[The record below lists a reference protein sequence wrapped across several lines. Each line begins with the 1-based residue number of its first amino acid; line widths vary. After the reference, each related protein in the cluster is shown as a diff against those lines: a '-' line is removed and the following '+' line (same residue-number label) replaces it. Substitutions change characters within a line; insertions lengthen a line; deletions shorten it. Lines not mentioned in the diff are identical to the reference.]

1 VFACAVPFAMA
12 SDASLS
18 ELAPPGTK
26 VAAGINVRGLLDSPL
41 ASEIG
46 AQEREAVAKLAVSGK
61 LTGLDP
67 FKDVDR
73 VWAFMTSANDK
84 APALLVVR
92 GRFDVEQMARGAK
105 RYKDVPVVEA
115 GAEAGYVFGLIDGQT
130 AIAGETAQVFAAIDR
145 LGSGA
150 HLDAEMQ
157 GRIDAAASRY
167 DIWGT
172 GDVPDG
178 MPVAAAQAPGLGSI
192 DRFMFGVTL
201 RQGLGLTAE
210 IHARSTE
217 DAGKLM
223 ALLSTL
229 EAAIKSQKKE
239 GGPTFDAQSENGT
252 FRISMTVPE
261 AELREA
267 IGSRRAAAMA
277 ALSQRLGAEAAGP
290 ATATVPAIMP
300 PAVAPPAVAPLTIGP
315 RPAIVTAPPAA
326 PKLQPKPPAQGQIV
340 KTPGGDTMIL
350 RLPGAK

>member
-1 VFACAVPFAMA
+1 
-12 SDASLS
+12 
-18 ELAPPGTK
+18 
-26 VAAGINVRGLLDSPL
+26 
-41 ASEIG
+41 
-46 AQEREAVAKLAVSGK
+46 
-61 LTGLDP
+61 
-67 FKDVDR
+67 
-73 VWAFMTSANDK
+73 
-84 APALLVVR
+84 
-92 GRFDVEQMARGAK
+92 
-105 RYKDVPVVEA
+105 
-115 GAEAGYVFGLIDGQT
+115 
-130 AIAGETAQVFAAIDR
+130 
-145 LGSGA
+145 
-150 HLDAEMQ
+150 
-157 GRIDAAASRY
+157 
-167 DIWGT
+167 
-172 GDVPDG
+172 